1 MRLPNLLG
9 SRNGRLSAFF
19 FLYMTEGIPLGFA
32 ATAVATQLRRMGVGP
47 AEIGAFVA
55 AFYLPWAFKWA
66 FGPLVDVFRSQ
77 RFGHRR
83 AWILGTQLVMAATLG
98 VLVFVKLPEQLAL
111 FTIILL
117 VHNSFAAMQ
126 DVAIDA
132 LACNTLHEDE
142 RGLANGLMFA
152 GAAVGQA
159 VGGSGVLF
167 LMAYIGFQSSFVF
180 VAVSILA
187 VTGFVVL
194 PMKEALAQASDA
206 VSHTGKG
213 LRDALGEMRR
223 FAMDS
228 FRSFI
233 GTRGAY
239 AGVFFALLPCGAMS
253 LSLAL
258 QSNLSVELGLD
269 DDQVAWMN
277 LATSVLSGVAMVV
290 GGMLSDRI
298 GRRLVLSVSV
308 VLMSLPVLYLAF
320 VLQQQGYVMPR
331 AADSK
336 QAVEP
341 ALVSA
346 LWVSVLAFNVFMGL
360 MYGVRSAL
368 FMDVTNPKVAATQ
381 FTAYMALMNLSI
393 AYTATWQGQA
403 IESFGYPVTLLIDA
417 VAGLSCLLLMH
428 LMKKPASEAAQISD
442 SLADRRARQSAWGLG
457 LLCLAWLPFWALRAE
472 LGAAA
477 AIASMF
483 FTVFFV
489 MGALFLLA
497 GREALGQALS
507 PGLQRLALGLVL
519 PLLAMYGRRWVDG
532 LQAGVAPWLQP
543 SPGLM
548 LADALIYLVPLLAG
562 LVLVQLARRDWAVLS
577 QPAAGAMPS
586 QAPALG

>member
-83 AWILGTQLVMAATLG
+83 GWILFTQLIMAATLG

-111 FTIILL
+111 FTAILL
-117 VHNSFAAMQ
+117 VHNTFAAMQ

-132 LACNTLHEDE
+132 LACNTLHPEE

-167 LMAYIGFQSSFVF
+167 LMAYIGFQNSFVF
-180 VAVSILA
+180 VALSILA
-187 VTGFVVL
+187 VTGFIVL
-194 PMKEALAQASDA
+194 PMKEALAQAGETA
-206 VSHTGKG
+206 HQAGRG
-213 LRDALGEMRR
+213 LRHALGEMRS
-223 FAMDS
+223 FAMDA

-258 QSNLSVELGLD
+258 QSNLSVELGLN

-277 LATSVLSGVAMVV
+277 LATSVVSGAAMVL
-290 GGMLSDRI
+290 GGLLSDRI
-298 GRRLVLSVSV
+298 GRRVVLSAAVI
-308 VLMSLPVLYLAF
+308 LMSLPVAYLAL
-320 VLQQQGYVMPR
+320 VLQQHGYVMPR

-336 QAVEP
+336 AAVEP
-341 ALVSA
+341 ALVTA
-346 LWVSVLAFNVFMGL
+346 LWVAVLGFNVFMGL

-393 AYTATWQGQA
+393 AYTATWQGLS
-403 IESFGYPVTLLIDA
+403 IEAFGYPVTLAIDA
-417 VAGLSCLLLMH
+417 TVGLFCLALMH
-428 LMKKPASEAAQISD
+428 LMKKPASQAAQISD
-442 SLADRRARQSAWGLG
+442 SQAEHRARKSAWGIG

-472 LGAAA
+472 LGAALP
-477 AIASMF
+477 IANVF
-483 FTVFFV
+483 FTMLFV
-489 MGALFLLA
+489 IAPLFLLA
-497 GREALGQALS
+497 GREVLGAGIS
-507 PGLQRLALGLVL
+507 PGLRRSAACLAL
-519 PLLAMYGRRWVDG
+519 PLLAIYGRKWVDG
-532 LQAGVAPWLQP
+532 LQAGVAPWAQN
-543 SPGLM
+543 SVGLM
-548 LADALIYLVPLLAG
+548 VADGLIYLLPLLSG
-562 LVLVQLARRDWAVLS
+562 LVLIQLARQDWQILS
-577 QPAAGAMPS
+577 PKVASGAT
-586 QAPALG
+586 L

>member
-77 RFGHRR
+77 RLGHRR

-98 VLVFVKLPEQLAL
+98 ALVFVKLPEQLGL
-111 FTIILL
+111 FTAILL
-117 VHNSFAAMQ
+117 VHNTFAATQ

-167 LMAYIGFQSSFVF
+167 LMAYIGFQNSFVF
-180 VAVSILA
+180 VALSILA

-194 PMKEALAQASDA
+194 PMKEALAQAGAAASQ
-206 VSHTGKG
+206 TRKG
-213 LRDALGEMRR
+213 LREALGEMRS

-239 AGVFFALLPCGAMS
+239 AGVFFALLPCGAAS

-258 QSNLSVELGLD
+258 QSNLSVELGLN

-277 LATSVLSGVAMVV
+277 LATSVLSGVAMVI

-298 GRRLVLSVSV
+298 GRRVVLSVSV
-308 VLMSLPVLYLAF
+308 ILMSLPVLYLAW
-320 VLQQQGYVMPR
+320 VLQQHGYVMPR
-331 AADSK
+331 GADSK

-346 LWVSVLAFNVFMGL
+346 LWVAVLAFNVFMGL

-381 FTAYMALMNLSI
+381 FTAYMALMNLAI
-393 AYTATWQGQA
+393 AYTATWQGLA
-403 IESFGYPVTLLIDA
+403 IEAFGYPVTLLLDA
-417 VAGLSCLLLMH
+417 ITGLSCLLLMYF
-428 LMKKPASEAAQISD
+428 MKKPASEAAQISD
-442 SLADRRARQSAWGLG
+442 SLADSRARKSAWGLG

-472 LGAAA
+472 LGAAQ
-477 AIASMF
+477 AIANTF
-483 FTVFFV
+483 FTMLFV
-489 MGALFLLA
+489 ISPLFLLA
-497 GREALGQALS
+497 GREVLGAGIS
-507 PGLQRLALGLVL
+507 ARLRSSASWLAL
-519 PLLAMYGRRWVDG
+519 PLLALYGRKWVDG
-532 LQAGVAPWLQP
+532 LQAGVAPWAQ
-543 SPGLM
+543 SSIGLV
-548 LADALIYLVPLLAG
+548 LADSLIYVLPLLAG
-562 LVLVQLARRDWAVLS
+562 CVLIQLARQDWQVLS
-577 QPAAGAMPS
+577 PKGAS
-586 QAPALG
+586 GATL

>member
-83 AWILGTQLVMAATLG
+83 GWILFTQLIMAATLG

-111 FTIILL
+111 FTAILL
-117 VHNSFAAMQ
+117 VHNTFAAMQ

-132 LACNTLHEDE
+132 LACNTLHPEE

-167 LMAYIGFQSSFVF
+167 LMAYIGFQNSFVF
-180 VAVSILA
+180 VALSILA
-187 VTGFVVL
+187 VTGFIVL
-194 PMKEALAQASDA
+194 PMKEALAQAGDA
-206 VSHTGKG
+206 AHQAGRG
-213 LRDALGEMRR
+213 LRHALGEMRS
-223 FAMDS
+223 FAMDA

-258 QSNLSVELGLD
+258 QSNLSVELGLN

-277 LATSVLSGVAMVV
+277 LATSVVSGAAMVL
-290 GGMLSDRI
+290 GGLLSDRI
-298 GRRLVLSVSV
+298 GRRVVLSAAVI
-308 VLMSLPVLYLAF
+308 LMSLPVAYLAL
-320 VLQQQGYVMPR
+320 VLQHHGYVMPR

-336 QAVEP
+336 AAVEP
-341 ALVSA
+341 ALVTA
-346 LWVSVLAFNVFMGL
+346 LWVAVLGFNVFMGL

-393 AYTATWQGQA
+393 AYTATWQGLS
-403 IESFGYPVTLLIDA
+403 IEAFGYPVTLAIDA
-417 VAGLSCLLLMH
+417 TVGLFCLALMH
-428 LMKKPASEAAQISD
+428 LMKKPASQAAQISD
-442 SLADRRARQSAWGLG
+442 SLAEHRARKSAWGLG

-472 LGAAA
+472 LGAALP
-477 AIASMF
+477 IANVF
-483 FTVFFV
+483 FTMLFV
-489 MGALFLLA
+489 IAPLFLLA
-497 GREALGQALS
+497 GREVLGAGIS
-507 PGLQRLALGLVL
+507 PGLRRSAACLAL
-519 PLLAMYGRRWVDG
+519 PLLAIYGRKWVDG
-532 LQAGVAPWLQP
+532 LQAGVAPWGQN
-543 SPGLM
+543 SVGLM
-548 LADALIYLVPLLAG
+548 VADGLIYLLPLLSG
-562 LVLVQLARRDWAVLS
+562 LVLIQLARQDWQILS
-577 QPAAGAMPS
+577 PKVAPGAT
-586 QAPALG
+586 L